1 MGGWWSRE
9 GVVPVASTTPC
20 GDKLGRAEADHAELR
35 TEAQSHGARIAAS
48 RARCRPSGLRRAGL
62 MARKRSEWWVGGV
75 SPRLP
80 GRGQGSVRSAR
91 HGHDRAWF
99 GLWALVGW
107 GLHARAASTVA
118 LRPAG
123 ALSLA
128 LGGRGQCRGGVGA
141 ASRALHG
148 SWPLPEPRSCRVLPC
163 LLPAPSCGSGAGI
176 SLTVTVVHACGF
188 RPVSRPPTLSAVDG
202 VRLPMEPGLRAQ
214 RLLLL
219 DARGC
224 VLPPLEQRAPSPSR
238 PALHTRADR
247 CVRRLLVQ
255 AGDGLFNRRAQ
266 VLLVRQR
273 RRCQR
278 RRRRRSLTVARWT
291 RTVLPPPDSP
301 PSSAPPPRA
310 PPYDAPRPDALSS
323 GLRRPTRCRLTHLR
337 PTRPHATCRCT
348 IV

>member
-1 MGGWWSRE
+1 MNGSRHVFD
-9 GVVPVASTTPC
+9 GIDP
-20 GDKLGRAEADHAELR
+20 
-35 TEAQSHGARIAAS
+35 
-48 RARCRPSGLRRAGL
+48 
-62 MARKRSEWWVGGV
+62 
-75 SPRLP
+75 
-80 GRGQGSVRSAR
+80 
-91 HGHDRAWF
+91 
-99 GLWALVGW
+99 
-107 GLHARAASTVA
+107 
-118 LRPAG
+118 PAVC
-123 ALSLA
+123 S
-128 LGGRGQCRGGVGA
+128 
-141 ASRALHG
+141 S
-148 SWPLPEPRSCRVLPC
+148 PC

-176 SLTVTVVHACGF
+176 SLTVTVAHACGF

-224 VLPPLEQRAPSPSR
+224 ALPPPLEQRAHSPSR

-348 IV
+348 VV